1 MIPTQ
6 WPGLG
11 PAVDLSSLDG
21 GGTPHAAYGAAGDP
35 WSPPATPD
43 AVARP
48 WWSCGTGAG
57 NGNAFG
63 AGNDSLWS
71 SGAGGNG
78 SSGNSISGL
87 LTSIMNALQQFAST
101 LSGGGAQSLSGGT
114 QSFSGGG
121 AQSPAQS
128 GCQPPGSQ
136 WSQPWQQPPWQQPPG
151 QQQPWQPWQGSPGAS
166 VGQEQTFSDVGISS
180 SGDPH
185 LTEVGTREGP
195 AGNQPVDAHWDSM
208 TSHPDLLHSD
218 QIAGGYRVST
228 AVGAP
233 TSSGTTFNQSATVH
247 TTFGRDSVTLNR
259 DGSFAVDDDGKAVTL
274 TKGQQST
281 LSGGATVMLNDDGS
295 LTVTARNA
303 HGGSIETLMRST
315 GQAVDVD
322 AHGHE
327 IALGGD
333 AITHHS

>member
-1 MIPTQ
+1 MIPSQ

-21 GGTPHAAYGAAGDP
+21 GSPRGAYAANDP

-57 NGNAFG
+57 SGAAFG
-63 AGNDSLWS
+63 GANDSPWS
-71 SGAGGNG
+71 SGAFGSGNG
-78 SSGNSISGL
+78 SGNSISGL

-101 LSGGGAQSLSGGT
+101 LTGGGAQTPGQTGW
-114 QSFSGGG
+114 
-121 AQSPAQS
+121 QSPSQS
-128 GCQPPGSQ
+128 GCQPGSQ
-136 WSQPWQQPPWQQPPG
+136 WSQPWQQPPWQQP
-151 QQQPWQPWQGSPGAS
+151 QQPWQPWQGSPGAS

-228 AVGAP
+228 AVGTPSA
-233 TSSGTTFNQSATVH
+233 SGATFNQSATVH
-247 TTFGRDSVTLNR
+247 TNFGRDSVTLNR
-259 DGSFAVDDDGKAVTL
+259 DGSFSVDDDGHAVSL
-274 TKGQQST
+274 TKGQPAT

-303 HGGSIETLMRST
+303 QGGSIETLMRST

-333 AITHHS
+333 AITRHT

>member
-11 PAVDLSSLDG
+11 PAVDLSSLDAG
-21 GGTPHAAYGAAGDP
+21 GSPHAAYGAANDP
-35 WSPPATPD
+35 WSPPASPD
-43 AVARP
+43 SVARP

-57 NGNAFG
+57 NGTSWNG
-63 AGNDSLWS
+63 GNDSPWS
-71 SGAGGNG
+71 SGSSAGAFG
-78 SSGNSISGL
+78 SGGSISGL

-101 LSGGGAQSLSGGT
+101 LSGGSTQGGTQGGALSGG
-114 QSFSGGG
+114 G
-121 AQSPAQS
+121 QS
-128 GCQPPGSQ
+128 GCQSPGSS

-166 VGQEQTFSDVGISS
+166 VGQEQTFSNVGISS

-195 AGNQPVDAHWDSM
+195 AGNQSVDAHWESM

-233 TSSGTTFNQSATVH
+233 GAGGATFNQSATVH
-247 TTFGRDSVTLNR
+247 TNFGRDSVTLNR
-259 DGSFAVDDDGKAVTL
+259 DGSFSVDDDGKAVAL
-274 TKGQQST
+274 TKGQQVT

-295 LTVTARNA
+295 LNVTARNA

-315 GQAVDVD
+315 GQGVDVN
-322 AHGHE
+322 ASGHE

-333 AITHHS
+333 AITKHS